1 MSYLL
6 HLRSF
11 LSVYRHNSISRAALS
26 LQLTQPAVSRHIKVL
41 EAHLRTQLFTRLP
54 RGLAPT
60 PAAIELERQ
69 SGPHLDAL
77 EQIAGS
83 GAGQRATL
91 AGPLHLG
98 ASSGFTRLLLA
109 SLSALPNHGIR
120 LNLRAMPPPML
131 VSALAAGE
139 LDMAVTLARIPH
151 KGVEYE
157 PLYEG
162 PLQMVCAPSLR
173 ARLPKTAAPKGL
185 PLIDLQSPVP
195 PLASFWRD
203 VYGGNADAPSA
214 MVPDYQAALEAAAAG
229 IGLAIVPECLS
240 RPLLHAGQIIALP
253 LPKRPPQLNLHIAR
267 AKGSNKAADRIALC
281 RQQLIEAAR
290 HW

>member
-11 LSVYRHNSISRAALS
+11 LSVYRHNSISRAALA

-41 EAHLRTQLFTRLP
+41 EAHLNTQLFTRLP

-77 EQIAGS
+77 DQIVGS
-83 GAGQRATL
+83 GGAQRATL

-98 ASSGFTRLLLA
+98 TSSGFARLLLA
-109 SLSALPNHGIR
+109 SLNTLPSHGIR
-120 LNLRAMPPPML
+120 LNLRAMPPPAL
-131 VSALAAGE
+131 VAALAAGE

-162 PLQMVCAPSLR
+162 RLQMVCAPALR
-173 ARLPKTAAPKGL
+173 ERLPKSAAPKGL

-195 PLASFWRD
+195 PLPGFWRD
-203 VYGGNADAPSA
+203 VYGGIADAPSA
-214 MVPDYQAALEAAAAG
+214 VVPDYQAALEAAAAG
-229 IGLAIVPECLS
+229 IGLAVVPECLS
-240 RPLLHAGQIIALP
+240 RPLLHNGQLIALP
-253 LPKRPPQLNLHIAR
+253 LPKRPPPFNLHIAR
-267 AKGSNKAADRIALC
+267 AKGSSKAADRITLC
-281 RQQLIEAAR
+281 RQHLTDAAR